1 VSALGAPLFAVTL
14 DRRRLFF
21 VIRILVVDDFYPWLG
36 AVKQILSADPQL
48 LVVGTALSGPEAL
61 QKIPQLSPDLVL
73 LDVEMPE
80 MDGLQVAREI
90 AHVAP
95 GTRVIFLSAID
106 CPAVIKAAINS
117 GASAYVHKLNAGAN
131 LIRAIRAALQ
141 R

>member
-1 VSALGAPLFAVTL
+1 M
-14 DRRRLFF
+14 
-21 VIRILVVDDFYPWLG
+21 IRILAVDDFYPWLA
-36 AVKQILSADPQL
+36 AVKRILSADPEF

-61 QKIPQLSPDLVL
+61 ELIPRLAPDLVL

-90 AHVAP
+90 SKTAP
-95 GTRVIFLSAID
+95 GTRIIFLSAID
-106 CPAVIKAAINS
+106 CPGVIKAAIDA

-131 LIRAIRAALQ
+131 LVRSIRAALQ